1 MKYIFLIN
9 LIFCVSLVFSQS
21 DCVVVKV
28 GETQIEMVYVKG
40 GSFERGC
47 DPQNANDTPCAEA
60 NRNKHTVEL
69 RTFYMAKY
77 EVTQRLFHQVMGT
90 YPSWF
95 TPKMSSEISLDGPV
109 ECVSWYDAQ
118 VFIDSL
124 NKITGKHFR
133 LPTEAEWEYAAR
145 GGMYQEKYK
154 YAGSNELDKVAWF
167 YHGQPNRYPEY
178 YIGPHKVGEKQ
189 PNALGL
195 YDMSGNVAE
204 WCSDW
209 YSSSYYQTQK
219 YFKNPQGPHTGEK
232 KVVRDG
238 SSAYG
243 MTKLLEVRSR
253 KGVDPSKATAF
264 IGFRLAMDAEK

>member
-1 MKYIFLIN
+1 MRCLFLIS
-9 LIFCVSLVFSQS
+9 LIFHVAFAYSQPN
-21 DCVVVKV
+21 DVIVKV
-28 GETQIEMVYVKG
+28 GDTQIEMIYVKG
-40 GSFERGC
+40 GSFQRGC
-47 DPQNANDTPCAEA
+47 DPKNAKDTPCAKA
-60 NRNKHTVEL
+60 NLYKHTVEL
-69 RTFYMAKY
+69 RSFYIAKY
-77 EVTQRLFHQVMGT
+77 EVTQKLYHKVMGS

-109 ECVSWYDAQ
+109 ESVTWYDVL

-124 NKITGKHFR
+124 NKLTGKHFR

-145 GGMYQEKYK
+145 GGIHQEKYK

-178 YIGPHKVGEKQ
+178 YVSPHKVGEKQ

-209 YSSSYYQTQK
+209 YSPSYYQSQK
-219 YFKNPQGPHTGEK
+219 YFKNPQGPPSGEK

-243 MTKLLEVRSR
+243 MPVLLEVSSR
-253 KGVDPSKATAF
+253 KGVNPNKATAF